1 MIRGCVDLAELFD
14 GVLRELSEKISEY
27 DLGIEEVSS
36 EQFKLFSLVDDLTV
50 DDLIRQDVY
59 VMIGRVL
66 LDRLGVEPNDVRYDF
81 KNWIL
86 ANS

>member
-1 MIRGCVDLAELFD
+1 MAELFD
-14 GVLRELSEKISEY
+14 GVLSELSEKISEY

-59 VMIGRVL
+59 VTIERVL

-81 KNWIL
+81 KNWIV
-86 ANS
+86 SI

>member
-1 MIRGCVDLAELFD
+1 MGLVELFD
-14 GVLRELSEKISEY
+14 GVLSELSEKISEY

-59 VMIGRVL
+59 VTIERVL

-81 KNWIL
+81 KNWIV
-86 ANS
+86 SI